1 MTETSTSKSIL
12 DISRNIVLMLV
23 VASMLGACGGGGSA
37 AGSLY
42 HPPSQNGGTP
52 QAFPTPSANEVLAT
66 LTLKGAAG
74 FINVQGH
81 TLYVFDADL
90 ASPGQSVCSGDCAAN
105 WPPLAPPAG
114 KTLTAPF
121 SAITRA
127 DGSKQLAY
135 AGRPLY
141 AFIVDT
147 APGQTNGDNINAF
160 GGFWHI
166 ARPH

>member
-1 MTETSTSKSIL
+1 MTYKSIL
-12 DISRNIVLMLV
+12 DASRNIVLMLV
-23 VASMLGACGGGGSA
+23 AASLLGGCGGGGSA

-42 HPPSQNGGTP
+42 HIPPQSGGNP
-52 QAFPTPSANEVLAT
+52 GSFPTPGPNAVLAIQ
-66 LTLKGAAG
+66 TLKGAPG
-74 FINVQGH
+74 FINAAGH

-90 ASPGQSVCSGDCAAN
+90 AWPGHSVCNGDCAAN

-114 KTLTAPF
+114 KALIAPF
-121 SAITRA
+121 SATTRD

-147 APGQTNGDNINAF
+147 APGQTSGDGINAF
-160 GGFWHI
+160 GGIWHI

>member
-1 MTETSTSKSIL
+1 MTNTSVL
-12 DISRNIVLMLV
+12 DISRNIVLVLV
-23 VASMLGACGGGGSA
+23 AAAMLGGCGGA

-42 HPPSQNGGTP
+42 HAPSMNGGTP
-52 QAFPTPSANEVLAT
+52 QAFPTPGPSAILAT
-66 LTLKGAAG
+66 TTLKGAPG
-74 FINVQGH
+74 FINAVGH

-90 ASPGQSVCSGDCAAN
+90 ASPGQSVCNGDCAAN

-147 APGQTNGDNINAF
+147 AVGQTSGDGINAF
-160 GGFWHI
+160 GGVWHI